1 MDHKYLSLVLFL
13 SFYLQGV
20 ECPSGFVKIEEVCY
34 YKQHLDILQ
43 DFVSLNPSLKR
54 LKPNKIGYQ
63 EWTNNQLTYL
73 YLGNNNIET
82 LPDSINLLRGL
93 LNLDLRENQIK
104 SLPEAICNIYPFYTE
119 INLSRNQICPP
130 YPYCFEIINR
140 APWSVYGTVESK
152 PHTSSAGVVT
162 HHRSNFRL
170 QSGGREQVCSSGP
183 FYDGYRL
190 RFVLRTLI
198 PIFECYT
205 VANRDVV
212 ITGREISETESV
224 TKATCY

>member
-1 MDHKYLSLVLFL
+1 MRNSVLLVMLFFAVIAISPRADAQLLS
-13 SFYLQGV
+13 
-20 ECPSGFVKIEEVCY
+20 
-34 YKQHLDILQ
+34 
-43 DFVSLNPSLKR
+43 
-54 LKPNKIGYQ
+54 
-63 EWTNNQLTYL
+63 
-73 YLGNNNIET
+73 
-82 LPDSINLLRGL
+82 
-93 LNLDLRENQIK
+93 
-104 SLPEAICNIYPFYTE
+104 
-119 INLSRNQICPP
+119 P